1 MADISQN
8 VTQED
13 FASEEKI
20 YEIKKTTRLGKVV
33 WNLLKWIL
41 LIALALYTIVPLIW
55 LVITSLKT
63 NGEYY
68 ASRFALPDI
77 PQFSNYVHAWT
88 QAGLGK
94 MILNSISVA
103 AVATVA
109 NVFIAAMAAY
119 ALSRF
124 RFKGRELIFL
134 LISAGIM
141 VPLNAM
147 MVPYYS
153 IFSKLHLLNSLNSL
167 RILYTAIGIPISIFI
182 IRGFMD
188 SFPTEIEE
196 AAYVDGCGFF
206 GRFFKIVLPM
216 TRSGLV
222 TAGTFQFLTCWNEFV
237 YANLLVTDPAKKT
250 IQIGVRY
257 FTSQFATDYVSMYAA
272 IIIAIIPSV
281 LIYIFFQEQV
291 ISGLSAGAVK
301 G

>member
-1 MADISQN
+1 MTEN
-8 VTQED
+8 N
-13 FASEEKI
+13 
-20 YEIKKTTRLGKVV
+20 YEIRKTTKLGHVMFEIV
-33 WNLLKWIL
+33 RWVLML
-41 LIALALYTIVPLIW
+41 ALALYTVVPLIW
-55 LVITSLKT
+55 LFITSLKT

-68 ASRFALPDI
+68 ASRFALPAV
-77 PQFSNYVHAWT
+77 PQFANYAKAWND
-88 QAGLGK
+88 AGLGR
-94 MILNSISVA
+94 MILNSLSVA
-103 AVATVA
+103 AIATIA
-109 NVFIAAMAAY
+109 NVFFAAMAAY

-124 RFKGRELIFL
+124 KFKGRELIFL

-147 MVPYYS
+147 MVPYFS
-153 IFSKLHLLNSLNSL
+153 IFSKIGLLNSLNSL

-188 SFPTEIEE
+188 SFPGEIEE
-196 AAYVDGCGFF
+196 AAYVDGCGFY

-237 YANLLVTDPAKKT
+237 YANLLIADPAKKT

-272 IIIAIIPSV
+272 IIIAIVPSV
-281 LIYIFFQEQV
+281 LIYVFFQEQV